1 MLILKFCFDSP
12 TPESLL
18 GFFYALPVLRSWRL
32 ILLNG
37 GICTNFMLKLNHT
50 FNFATFP
57 TFDSTLYTNSNVIVV
72 IHMSCLCF
80 RKFRN
85 GFREMTQAQ
94 SQKKQA

>member
-1 MLILKFCFDSP
+1 
-12 TPESLL
+12 
-18 GFFYALPVLRSWRL
+18 
-32 ILLNG
+32 
-37 GICTNFMLKLNHT
+37 MLKLNHT